1 MRGIFSFFLPC
12 AIALVTAWPVWA
24 SDGAITV
31 DHIKDGVPLLLIVM
45 TGGIAWGVERQSR
58 KDLER
63 RHGEATREI
72 RERMAALETRN
83 SVQEKET
90 SERTA
95 HLNVDIVAL
104 RARVDATV
112 EALARLDVKQERDR
126 EDIMRALEK
135 LSDNVQGM
143 RDDFHS
149 AFASA
154 SDKRS

>member
-1 MRGIFSFFLPC
+1 MNAAFFLIF
-12 AIALVTAWPVWA
+12 ASFLMLSGSAWAGDSVLTTA
-24 SDGAITV
+24 D
-31 DHIKDGVPLLLIVM
+31 IKDGVPLLLIVL

-149 AFASA
+149 AF
-154 SDKRS
+154 SDKRG

>member
-1 MRGIFSFFLPC
+1 MNAAFFLVF
-12 AIALVTAWPVWA
+12 AAFLMLSGSAWAEDSVLTTADV
-24 SDGAITV
+24 
-31 DHIKDGVPLLLIVM
+31 KEGVPLLLIVL

-135 LSDNVQGM
+135 LSDSVQGM

-149 AFASA
+149 AF
-154 SDKRS
+154 SDKRG